1 MAAFRFLAALFA
13 LVAILVFVADAT
25 PWLNGT
31 GPMAATSFEAQW
43 ERLSPN
49 TLKAA
54 QERVSSS
61 LSPAAWTALEA
72 VVLSFPTWC
81 VFGVLALIAGLIG
94 RRRHRVNVYV
104 N

>member
-54 QERVSSS
+54 QNGSAHRSRQP
-61 LSPAAWTALEA
+61 L
-72 VVLSFPTWC
+72 
-81 VFGVLALIAGLIG
+81 G
-94 RRRHRVNVYV
+94 RRSKPSCSVFLPGACSACLH
-104 N
+104 